1 MNREDREYLDRVA
14 SLGCCVC
21 SNNGHLDSPAE
32 IHHIGNGTM
41 GKRANNREVIP
52 LCHIHHRTGNNGI
65 AVHAGRKSFEAN
77 FGTEQELLAQTRD
90 LLCLK

>member
-1 MNREDREYLDRVA
+1 MGLVA
-14 SLGCCVC
+14 ELGCIICR
-21 SNNGHLDSPAE
+21 NNGHLDSPAE